1 MRRALIATLA
11 LCAACA
17 PVENPAGAALSAVP
31 AAIDL
36 PGDNLHPESV
46 AIGPGGVAYVSGM
59 NGAVLRVKLATGAVE
74 QWIAPGTFGAGAL
87 FGVLADTRNQ
97 MLWTCTNDFSA
108 RGVSVAGA
116 DAGSWLKGF
125 DLKTG
130 AGRISLKLPGEGAI
144 CNDMAVGANG
154 TVYIADTKHPRI
166 LRWQQGSTALE
177 IWAEDT
183 VFGADGGLDGLA
195 FGSDGDLYINNVRT
209 GALFRV
215 ALEQGGKAGTITPLK
230 TSRPLLSPD
239 GMRPVSGMQFALA
252 EGGGIISLLDVTGDT
267 VEVTTLAEGINQP
280 TAVDVADGTVWYV
293 QGQLT
298 ALFNP
303 AAPRP
308 ALPFKLVPVSAKP
321 ARE

>member
-1 MRRALIATLA
+1 MRSAIIAALA

-17 PVENPAGAALSAVP
+17 PATNPASTAPSASAEP
-31 AAIDL
+31 INL
-36 PGDNLHPESV
+36 PGNDLHPESV
-46 AIGPGGVAYVSGM
+46 AIGPGGIAYVSGM

-97 MLWTCTNDFSA
+97 LLWTCTNDFNA

-130 AGRISLKLPGEGAI
+130 AGKVSLQLPGEGAI
-144 CNDMAVGANG
+144 CNDMAVGADG
-154 TVYIADTKHPRI
+154 SVYIADTKHPRI
-166 LRWQQGSTALE
+166 LRWKAGSTALE
-177 IWAEDT
+177 IWIEDA

-215 ALEQGGKAGTITPLK
+215 ALEGSGAAGAITPLK

-239 GMRPVSGMQFALA
+239 GMRPVGGMRFALA
-252 EGGGIISLLDVTGDT
+252 EGGGSISLLDVKGDM

-280 TAVDVADGTVWYV
+280 TAVDVADGTIWYV

-298 ALFNP
+298 ALFNS

-308 ALPFKLVPVSAKP
+308 ALPFKLVPVSANP
-321 ARE
+321 AAK